1 MLRVTHDLDPSLLL
15 LDNASGHSA
24 AVAVSTS
31 SRHDQDHPTH
41 DGSTQNYGTE
51 EQRTS
56 DVLYRT

>member
-1 MLRVTHDLDPSLLL
+1 MLRVTHDLVPSLLL

-31 SRHDQDHPTH
+31 SRHDQDPPPH
-41 DGSTQNYGTE
+41 DGSTQNYGTG